1 MEYVDF
7 QRYEER
13 RRVCREGGGVGGL
26 STLHEGNVPKLVVHG
41 RWGGGVRGTAVCV
54 VLLEVKCCLI
64 MDIFLVA

>member
-13 RRVCREGGGVGGL
+13 RRVCREGGGVVGL
-26 STLHEGNVPKLVVHG
+26 STLHEGNVPKLVVG
-41 RWGGGVRGTAVCV
+41 RRCAGDGGLCCLA
-54 VLLEVKCCLI
+54 EVKCCLN